1 MTTADLIDRRVLRLC
16 EGSTEG
22 TALTDVLRLFADAEQ
37 DDVLARIAALVE
49 AGKLRREGDRLW
61 RAA

>member
-1 MTTADLIDRRVLRLC
+1 MTTADLIDRRVLRIC
-16 EGSTEG
+16 QSSEGAARE
-22 TALTDVLRLFADAEQ
+22 DILRLFSDAEQ

-61 RAA
+61 RVA